1 MTDLWLRVAAHKL
14 QADRADDAYTAVRRE
29 AAKAM
34 DRADRKSVYTPDKKT
49 YLGAVSLS
57 NPEKTAGVGDAAAF
71 LDWVK
76 AHYPDEVEF
85 DMEIV
90 GPDDEV
96 KAVLY
101 QHAKH
106 LVKLVE
112 KVTPSFRAKVLEASN
127 DREEAAGPNGELD
140 VPGIVISEAATSRVS
155 FRPAKDAGHHITELI
170 RNGTVTLPDLF
181 AEPDDS
187 TPDGGE

>member
-1 MTDLWLRVAAHKL
+1 MTNLWLRVAAHKL
-14 QADRADDAYTAVRRE
+14 LRDRAEAAYDAVRAK
-29 AAKAM
+29 AAKSM

-57 NPEKTAGVGDAAAF
+57 NPERTAGIGDAAAF

-76 AHYPDEVEF
+76 ATYPDEVEF

-90 GPDDEV
+90 GPADEV

-112 KVTPSFRAKVLEASN
+112 KVTPAFRAKVLEASN
-127 DREEAAGPNGELD
+127 NAGEPAGPSDELD
-140 VPGIVISEAATSRVS
+140 VPGIVMSEAATSRVS
-155 FRPAKDAGHHITELI
+155 FRPAKDAGHAITELI
-170 RNGTVTLPDLF
+170 RNGTVQLPDLF
-181 AEPDDS
+181 AEPSDD
-187 TPDGGE
+187 TADGGE